1 MLGAGL
7 ALALCALQLCPAAL
21 GGSRS
26 PVLVER
32 SRSRRVIE
40 LVEFAWENCGDET
53 DPVVVKSLTVAPDP
67 ITIPGTLT
75 LSGTVSCGETI
86 SSPLKAVLTV
96 EKQLGSVWIQLPCID
111 QLGSCTYDDV
121 CTLLDD
127 AIPPGTSCPEPL
139 LTYGIPC
146 HCPFQEGSYSL
157 PESNIELPEV
167 ELPSWLTNGNYRVQ
181 AVISSDG
188 NQLACMKVTFSLQS

>member
-1 MLGAGL
+1 MTDLNF
-7 ALALCALQLCPAAL
+7 
-21 GGSRS
+21 
-26 PVLVER
+26 
-32 SRSRRVIE
+32 RVS

-86 SSPLKAVLTV
+86 SSPLKWPAPAA
-96 EKQLGSVWIQLPCID
+96 GSRDVPGHRCGSPELAWLPCTNF
-111 QLGSCTYDDV
+111 LGSCTYDDV

-127 AIPPGTSCPEPL
+127 AIPPGTFCPEPL